1 MQQMSSAVLQLLGE
15 GDRHFRAGR
24 LAEAVGAYQRAIG
37 LQPNLPHA
45 YHNLGMTFRHMG
57 RSEEAVACY
66 RQAVALRPYAPELH
80 NNLANA
86 LRDLGR
92 LDEAAAAYRHALA
105 IRPTDAEVHN
115 NLGAILQMQGKL
127 DAAIASFRQ
136 AIALK
141 PALAETLSNLI
152 YTSKMACDW
161 RGLDAYE
168 EKCRAAVRAGARQ
181 IVPFHFLSIETS
193 PAEQLQCAR
202 QFASARTKGMGRL
215 PAPPRMPKDRLRLG
229 YLSAKFH
236 QHPSSVLTAELFER
250 HDRSRFELFA
260 YAIGPDD
267 GSAMRRR
274 LERGFDHFHDIRA
287 LSHGD
292 AAKRMRDD
300 GIDVLVDLTGYNDDE
315 RLPILAWRPAP
326 IQVNFLGYPG
336 TLGAPFIDYV
346 VADPIA
352 LPMSDQPFFTEK
364 IVQLPDCYQP
374 NDSKREI
381 AARTPTRAECGLPNE
396 GIVFCCFNQSYKI
409 TAAMFDIWMKLLRGL
424 PGSVL
429 WLLDSNPAVQPH
441 LVREANARGVAA
453 DRLVFAP
460 RLPLAEHLARHR
472 VADLFLD
479 TLPYNAHTTASDA
492 LWAGLPVLTCAG
504 NCFAGR
510 VAASLLAAVGLPE
523 LVTHSLEDYE
533 RLAVRLAREPA
544 LLGSIRDKL
553 RVERATALLFDTGRF
568 AANLERAYLRMWEL
582 WAAGKPPEAFALA
595 RETIVPATTDRP

>member
-15 GDRHFRAGR
+15 GDRHLRAGR
-24 LAEAVGAYQRAIG
+24 LAEAAGAYQRVIA
-37 LQPNLPHA
+37 LQPDVPAA
-45 YHNLGMTFRHMG
+45 YHNLGLALRQMG
-57 RSEEAVACY
+57 QSDDAVACY
-66 RQAVALRPYAPELH
+66 RRVVALRPFAPEGH

-92 LDEAAAAYRHALA
+92 LDEAAAAYRQALA
-105 IRPTDAEVHN
+105 LRPTDAEVHN
-115 NLGAILQMQGKL
+115 NLGAVLQMQGKL

-136 AIALK
+136 ALALK

-152 YTSKMACDW
+152 YTSKMACEW

-168 EKCRAAVRAGARQ
+168 EKCRALVRAGARQ
-181 IVPFHFLSIETS
+181 IVPFHFLSMQTS
-193 PAEQLQCAR
+193 PVEQLQCAR
-202 QFASARTKGMGRL
+202 QFASARTKGAGRL
-215 PAPPRMPKDRLRLG
+215 PPTTRAAKDRLRLG

-250 HDRSRFELFA
+250 HDRTRFEVFA

-274 LERGFDHFHDIRA
+274 LERGFDHFTDIRA

-292 AAKRMRDD
+292 AAKRIRDD
-300 GIDVLVDLTGYNDDE
+300 EIDVIIDLTGYNDDE

-326 IQVNFLGYPG
+326 VQVNFLGYPG
-336 TLGAPFIDYV
+336 TLGAPFVDYV
-346 VADPIA
+346 VADPITV
-352 LPMSDQPFFTEK
+352 PMTDQPFFTEK

-374 NDSKREI
+374 NDSKRPI
-381 AARTPTRAECGLPNE
+381 AEPTPSRAECGLPE
-396 GIVFCCFNQSYKI
+396 QGVVFCCFNQSYKI
-409 TAAMFDIWMKLLRGL
+409 TAATFEVWMRLLRAL

-429 WLLDSNPAVQPH
+429 WLLDSNPAVKPH
-441 LVREANARGVAA
+441 LRREAEARGVAA
-453 DRLVFAP
+453 ERLIFAP

-492 LWAGLPVLTCAG
+492 LWAGLPVLTCVG

-510 VAASLLAAVGLPE
+510 VAASLLHAVGLPE
-523 LVTHSLEDYE
+523 LVTRSLDAYE
-533 RLAVRLAREPA
+533 ALAVRLAQEPA
-544 LLGSIRDKL
+544 QRASLRAKL
-553 RVERATALLFDTGRF
+553 EALRATAPLFDTGRF
-568 AANLERAYLRMWEL
+568 AANLERAYRRMWEL
-582 WAAGKPPEAFALA
+582 WAAGKPPEAFAVA
-595 RETIVPATTDRP
+595 P